1 MAGVRIVC
9 DSTADLE
16 ADFRAA
22 HDVRVVPL
30 NVIFGEE
37 VFEDGVTIH
46 PADFYARMRS
56 STVHPRTSQPTPTE
70 FEDVFRELSADGS
83 PIVCTTISSEMS
95 GSFASA
101 TQARTALPDRD
112 IRVIDTLSVS
122 VGHNAAVYA
131 AIAAAE
137 AGADPDAV
145 VAAVKTVLDTQQ
157 ILFTVE
163 TLEYLRR
170 GGRIGGAR
178 ALVGSMLDI
187 KPILEIRGGVIEPV
201 DRARTF
207 GRALDRIVGTIT
219 DAAQKWGGAN
229 VIVGHADKAEV
240 AAGLAARLRPVTE
253 RGELRIIDVG
263 PVVGAHAGPG
273 SIGIGFRPLALAAS
287 TN

>member
-16 ADFRAA
+16 QDFRDA
-22 HDVRVVPL
+22 HDVRVIPL
-30 NVIFGEE
+30 KVIFGDE

-46 PADFYARMRS
+46 PSDFYARMRS
-56 STVHPRTSQPTPTE
+56 STIHPRTSQPTPVE
-70 FEDVFRELSADGS
+70 YESVFRELSADGS
-83 PIVCTTISSEMS
+83 TIVCTTISSEMS

-112 IRVIDTLSVS
+112 IRVIDTLSVA

-131 AIAAAE
+131 AMAAAE
-137 AGADPDAV
+137 AAAGPDAV
-145 VAAVKTVLDTQQ
+145 VAAVQTVLDTQQ

-187 KPILEIRGGVIEPV
+187 KPILEIRDGVIEPV

-207 GRALDRIVGTIT
+207 GRALDRIVGTIAE
-219 DAAQKWGGAN
+219 AATKWGGAN

-240 AAGLAARLRPVTE
+240 AAGLAERIHPVTG

-273 SIGIGFRPLALAAS
+273 AIGIGFRPLAPGGS

>member
-16 ADFRAA
+16 QVFRDA
-22 HDVRVVPL
+22 HDVRVIPL
-30 NVIFGEE
+30 KVIFGDE

-46 PADFYARMRS
+46 PSDFYARMRS
-56 STVHPRTSQPTPTE
+56 STVHPRTSQPTPAE
-70 FEDVFRELSADGS
+70 YEAVFRELSADGS
-83 PIVCTTISSEMS
+83 SIVCTTISSEMS

-112 IRVIDTLSVS
+112 IRVIDTLSVA

-131 AIAAAE
+131 AMAAAE
-137 AGADPDAV
+137 AGAGPDAV
-145 VAAVKTVLDTQQ
+145 VAAVQTVLDTQQ

-187 KPILEIRGGVIEPV
+187 KPILEIREGVIEPV

-219 DAAQKWGGAN
+219 EAATKWDGAN

-240 AAGLAARLRPVTE
+240 AAGLAERINPVTGH
-253 RGELRIIDVG
+253 GELRIIDVG

-273 SIGIGFRPLALAAS
+273 AIGIGFRPLAPGVS

>member
-16 ADFRAA
+16 QDFREA
-22 HDVRVVPL
+22 HEVRVVPL
-30 NVIFGEE
+30 KVIFGDE

-46 PADFYARMRS
+46 PSDFYARMRS
-56 STVHPRTSQPTPTE
+56 STVHPRTSQPTPAE
-70 FEDVFRELSADGS
+70 FEAAFRELSADGS
-83 PIVCTTISSEMS
+83 SIVCTTISSEMS
-95 GSFASA
+95 GSLASA
-101 TQARTALPDRD
+101 TQARAALPDRD

-122 VGHNAAVYA
+122 VGHNAAVRS

-137 AGADPDAV
+137 AGAGPDAV
-145 VAAVKTVLDTQQ
+145 VAAVQTVLDTQQ

-178 ALVGSMLDI
+178 ALVGSILDI
-187 KPILEIRGGVIEPV
+187 KPILEIRGGAIEPV

-219 DAAQKWGGAN
+219 EAAKKWGGAN
-229 VIVGHADKAEV
+229 VVVGHADKADV
-240 AAGLAARLRPVTE
+240 AAGLAERMRPLTGG
-253 RGELRIIDVG
+253 GELRIIDVG

-273 SIGIGFRPLALAAS
+273 AIGIGFRPLAPGSA

>member
-30 NVIFGEE
+30 KVIFGDD

-46 PADFYARMRS
+46 PSDFYARMRS
-56 STVHPRTSQPTPTE
+56 SAVQPRTSQPTPTE
-70 FEDVFRELSADGS
+70 YEAAFRELGADGS
-83 PIVCTTISSEMS
+83 SIVCTTISSEMS
-95 GSFASA
+95 GSHASA
-101 TQARTALPDRD
+101 TQARAALPDQD
-112 IRVIDTLSVS
+112 IRVIDTLSVA
-122 VGHNAAVYA
+122 VGHNAAVHA

-137 AGADPDAV
+137 EGAGPDAV
-145 VAAVKTVLDTQQ
+145 VAAVQTVLDTQK

-178 ALVGSMLDI
+178 ALVGSVLDI
-187 KPILEIRGGVIEPV
+187 KPILEIRNGAIEPV

-219 DAAQKWGGAN
+219 EAAQGWGGAN
-229 VIVGHADKAEV
+229 VIVGHADKAEI
-240 AAGLAARLRPVTE
+240 AEGLAARLRPVTG

-273 SIGIGFRPLALAAS
+273 AIGIGFRPLAPGGM